1 MILLTDLSEVL
12 IKGIYGVEQIFD
24 KRYGSD
30 ASHAFTR
37 RHLEVEEIAFRN
49 LMRGRM
55 TEDAYWKNFA
65 KGCREWHFCVDDL
78 ENAIS
83 QNIKKTVP
91 GTLDVYK
98 RITSYPDRLPP
109 SRNIIDGRPEIY
121 LVSDH
126 IKERIEELHGY
137 HPEVFEI
144 ISREFWS
151 CESGKLKADDG
162 FFEQLMRVI
171 DVSLKE
177 VIFIDDSEYNTTA
190 ASLAGITSIRFTN
203 AEQLES
209 ALNEY
214 GFGFAPKNN

>member
-12 IKGIYGVEQIFD
+12 IKGMSGVEEIFD
-24 KRYGSD
+24 KWYGPP
-30 ASHAFTR
+30 ASHAFLA

-49 LMRGRM
+49 LLRGRM
-55 TEDAYWKNFA
+55 TEDTYWKNFA
-65 KGCREWHFCVDDL
+65 KGCHEWHFHANNL
-78 ENAIS
+78 EKAIS
-83 QNIKKTVP
+83 INIQKTIP

-98 RITSYPDRLPP
+98 RITSYPDMLP

-177 VIFIDDSEYNTTA
+177 VIFIDNSEYNTTA
-190 ASLAGITSIRFTN
+190 ASLAGITSIHFKS

-209 ALNEY
+209 ALKEY
-214 GFGFAPKNN
+214 GFGFAPKTT